1 MRASGSARCNRRD
14 QLQSLSLDW
23 ELDSCRIQ
31 DFGLD
36 LFKYDV
42 NASSFLTTVPEAQSR
57 I

>member
-42 NASSFLTTVPEAQSR
+42 NARSFLTTVPEAQSR